1 MMLINV
7 KTLKGYKLHCT
18 DGEIGKVKDFYFD
31 DVNWKVRYL
40 LAETGN
46 WLTGRKVLI
55 SPESLIDVR
64 KNTQELAVKLTKKQI
79 EDSPSLDT
87 DKPVSRQFEEAFYEY
102 YNWPIYGEEPYIA
115 EAQPFMLSNNA
126 DLNFEVSNQGGKP
139 LDSHLRSTHNVS
151 SYGVHALDGEI
162 GRVDDFIIDDME
174 WAIRY
179 LVIGLNDKK
188 QGEKILISPKWI
200 DHISWDDS
208 QVFVNLL
215 IDAVKSSPRF
225 TDEAALTRDYENGLH
240 RHYNCR
246 GYWED

>member
-1 MMLINV
+1 MLINT
-7 KTLKGYKLHCT
+7 KILKGYKLHGT

-31 DVNWKVRYL
+31 DLNWKVRYL

-87 DKPVSRQFEEAFYEY
+87 DKPVSQQSEEALQEK
-102 YNWPIYGEEPYIA
+102 YNWPIYGEEPYIP
-115 EAQPFMLSNNA
+115 ESQLFIMNNSM
-126 DLNFEVSNQGGKP
+126 DLNFAVTNQGNKP
-139 LDSHLRSTHNVS
+139 LDSHLCSTHKVS
-151 SYGVHALDGEI
+151 GYGVHSLNGEV

-179 LVIGLNDKK
+179 LVIDMHDKK
-188 QGEKILISPKWI
+188 QGEKILISSKWI
-200 DHISWDDS
+200 DRISWDDS

-215 IDAVKSSPRF
+215 SEAVKSSPKF
-225 TDEAALTRDYENGLH
+225 TDEATLTRDYENGLH
-240 RHYNCR
+240 RHYNRR